1 MVMKAELVFIPMPRM
16 GHFESMVQLAKLL
29 VDLHPNLSI
38 TMIMKAELVFIPMPR
53 MGHFV
58 SMVQLA
64 KLFLDLH
71 PNLSITVLM
80 MKLNPDAKLAA
91 YVHSLT
97 ATRMKF
103 IDLPP
108 PETHE
113 DESSSN
119 FVTTLLQTHG
129 PLVKQAATNI
139 VQYSTSVLD
148 SPRLVGF
155 VLDMFLTPFIDL
167 GNELGVPSYVFY
179 TLGAAFLGFQFYI
192 LDLHDEQNV
201 NIFELKD
208 SDTEFTIPSYLNP
221 VSSKLFPTFF
231 LKPGS
236 LPVVI
241 TLTRRLRKAKGIMI
255 STFWELESHAISSLS
270 DASALPVYPVGPI
283 LNLESE
289 SEVHQSSDIMKWLDE
304 QPPSSVVFLCF
315 RSGGSFNGDQVKE
328 IAFALEQSGHWFLW
342 SLRQPP
348 HPSKGLRASP
358 IDYDDASEVLPEGFL
373 DRTHGIGKIIGWAPQ
388 VANLGHPAAGVFVS
402 HCGWHSTLESI
413 WFGVPI
419 AAWPVYT
426 EQQLNAFELVR
437 ELGLAVEIKMD
448 YRRDGMDSGE
458 IEIVSAKTIEKGIR
472 SVMEEGSDV
481 RKRVKEM
488 SEKSRKALINAGSS
502 HSTLR
507 GLVDDVMNNM
517 FTKNYQADDI
527 PTNNSLDPTKCPGM
541 HCLIS
546 SKAHSVSESR
556 SPANFTHSKSYI
568 RNDFISTSRN

>member
-1 MVMKAELVFIPMPRM
+1 MKAELVFIPMPR
-16 GHFESMVQLAKLL
+16 
-29 VDLHPNLSI
+29 
-38 TMIMKAELVFIPMPR
+38 T
-53 MGHFV
+53 GHFV

-64 KLFLDLH
+64 KLLLNLH

-129 PLVKQAATNI
+129 PLVKQASTNI
-139 VQYSTSVLD
+139 VQYSTSVLN
-148 SPRLVGF
+148 SPRFAG
-155 VLDMFLTPFIDL
+155 
-167 GNELGVPSYVFY
+167 
-179 TLGAAFLGFQFYI
+179 FLGFQFYI
-192 LDLHDEQNV
+192 LHLHDEQNV

-241 TLTRRLRKAKGIMI
+241 TLTRRLRKANGIMI
-255 STFWELESHAISSLS
+255 NTFWELESHAISSLS

-289 SEVHQSSDIMKWLDE
+289 TEVHQSSDIMKWLDE
-304 QPPSSVVFLCF
+304 QPPSSVVFLYF
-315 RSGGSFNGDQVKE
+315 GSGGSFNGDQVKE
-328 IAFALEQSGHWFLW
+328 IAFALEQSGHRFLW

-358 IDYDDASEVLPEGFL
+358 PDYDDASKVLPEGFL

-388 VANLGHPAAGVFVS
+388 VAILGHPATGGFVS
-402 HCGWHSTLESI
+402 HCGWNSTLESI

-419 AAWPVYT
+419 AAWPVYA

-458 IEIVSAKTIEKGIR
+458 L
-472 SVMEEGSDV
+472 
-481 RKRVKEM
+481 
-488 SEKSRKALINAGSS
+488 KS
-502 HSTLR
+502 
-507 GLVDDVMNNM
+507 
-517 FTKNYQADDI
+517 
-527 PTNNSLDPTKCPGM
+527 
-541 HCLIS
+541 
-546 SKAHSVSESR
+546 
-556 SPANFTHSKSYI
+556 
-568 RNDFISTSRN
+568 

>member
-1 MVMKAELVFIPMPRM
+1 MVMKAELVFIPMPLM
-16 GHFESMVQLAKLL
+16 GHFVPMVQLAKLL
-29 VDLHPNLSI
+29 
-38 TMIMKAELVFIPMPR
+38 
-53 MGHFV
+53 
-58 SMVQLA
+58 
-64 KLFLDLH
+64 LDLH

-80 MKLNPDAKLAA
+80 IKLNPDAKLAA

-108 PETHE
+108 PETRE
-113 DESSSN
+113 DESPSN
-119 FVTTLLQTHG
+119 FVTTLLQIHG

-148 SPRLVGF
+148 SPRLAGF

-167 GNELGVPSYVFY
+167 GNELSVPSYVFY
-179 TLGAAFLGFQFYI
+179 TSGAAFLGFQFYI

-201 NIFELKD
+201 NILELED

-221 VSSKLFPTFF
+221 VSSKLFPSVM
-231 LKPGS
+231 LKPES
-236 LPVVI
+236 LPMVI
-241 TLTRRLRKAKGIMI
+241 TLTRGLRKAKGIMI
-255 STFWELESHAISSLS
+255 NTFWELESHAISSLS
-270 DASALPVYPVGPI
+270 DASALPVYPVGPL

-315 RSGGSFNGDQVKE
+315 GSWGSFNGDQVKE
-328 IAFALEQSGHWFLW
+328 IAFALEQSGHRFLW

-348 HPSKGLRASP
+348 HPSKGPRASP
-358 IDYDDASEVLPEGFL
+358 TDYDDASEVLPEGFL
-373 DRTHGIGKIIGWAPQ
+373 DRTRGIGKIIGWAPQ
-388 VANLGHPAAGVFVS
+388 VAILGHPATGGFVS
-402 HCGWHSTLESI
+402 HCGWNSTLESI

-419 AAWPVYT
+419 AAWPVYA
-426 EQQLNAFELVR
+426 EQQLNAFKLVM

-448 YRRDGMDSGE
+448 YKRDRMDSGE

-488 SEKSRKALINAGSS
+488 SEKSRKALMNAGSS

-517 FTKNYQADDI
+517 FDI
-527 PTNNSLDPTKCPGM
+527 HP
-541 HCLIS
+541 
-546 SKAHSVSESR
+546 
-556 SPANFTHSKSYI
+556 
-568 RNDFISTSRN
+568 

>member
-1 MVMKAELVFIPMPRM
+1 MIVQTKFHAFKTCTTCTICHHSTFSGLHSSILSTFFIVSVACPVLYQMV
-16 GHFESMVQLAKLL
+16 
-29 VDLHPNLSI
+29 
-38 TMIMKAELVFIPMPR
+38 MKAELVFIPMPR

-64 KLFLDLH
+64 KLLLDLH
-71 PNLSITVLM
+71 PNLSITVFM
-80 MKLNPDAKLAA
+80 MKLNPDAKVAA

-113 DESSSN
+113 DGSLSN
-119 FVTTLLQTHG
+119 FATTLLQTHG

-148 SPRLVGF
+148 SPRLAGF
-155 VLDMFLTPFIDL
+155 VLDMFLTPFIEL

-179 TLGAAFLGFQFYI
+179 TSGAAFLGFQLYV

-201 NIFELKD
+201 NIFEFKD
-208 SDTEFTIPSYLNP
+208 SDTDFTIPSYLNP
-221 VSSKLFPTFF
+221 VSSKLFPTVMLEPESF
-231 LKPGS
+231 PM
-236 LPVVI
+236 VI
-241 TLTRRLRKAKGIMI
+241 TLTRGLRKAKGIMI
-255 STFWELESHAISSLS
+255 NTFWELESHAISSLS

-289 SEVHQSSDIMKWLDE
+289 TEVHQSSDIMKWLDE

-315 RSGGSFNGDQVKE
+315 GSGGSFNGDQVKE
-328 IAFALEQSGHWFLW
+328 IAFALEQSGHRFLW

-348 HPSKGLRASP
+348 HPSKGPRASP
-358 IDYDDASEVLPEGFL
+358 TDYDDASEVLPEGFL

-388 VANLGHPAAGVFVS
+388 VAILGHPATGGFVS
-402 HCGWHSTLESI
+402 HCGWNSTLESI

-419 AAWPVYT
+419 AAWPVYA

-448 YRRDGMDSGE
+448 YRKDGMDSGE

-488 SEKSRKALINAGSS
+488 SEKSRKALMNAGSS

-517 FTKNYQADDI
+517 FTKNYQ
-527 PTNNSLDPTKCPGM
+527 
-541 HCLIS
+541 
-546 SKAHSVSESR
+546 V
-556 SPANFTHSKSYI
+556 
-568 RNDFISTSRN
+568 